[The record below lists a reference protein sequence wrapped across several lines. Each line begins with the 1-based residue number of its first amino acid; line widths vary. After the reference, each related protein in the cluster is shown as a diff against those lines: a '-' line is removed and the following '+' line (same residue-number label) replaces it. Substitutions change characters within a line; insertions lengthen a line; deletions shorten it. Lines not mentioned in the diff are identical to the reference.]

1 MSEKDVGKSVEEN
14 AKSIAEDQKKQ
25 QLEMDKVRGGGDA
38 EKGRLMR
45 EERAF
50 SQKEHQLAK
59 QIEKQKDDVFNRTV
73 GFRILKESK
82 EEQEKDRKKLESLEK
97 EIAELRASKEK
108 EKSAPVTVVDAK
120 SITTDNSSKPQM
132 SSGTNVRNNHPM
144 TRLIES
150 AN

>member
-1 MSEKDVGKSVEEN
+1 MV
-14 AKSIAEDQKKQ
+14 KK
-25 QLEMDKVRGGGDA
+25 LKP
-38 EKGRLMR
+38 K
-45 EERAF
+45 RA
-50 SQKEHQLAK
+50 
-59 QIEKQKDDVFNRTV
+59 T
-73 GFRILKESK
+73 
-82 EEQEKDRKKLESLEK
+82 EKDRKKLESLEK

-120 SITTDNSSKPQM
+120 SYNTDNSSKPQM